1 MGAIGK
7 ARNNGGQVKTRQQ
20 IATGF
25 VALTIVLANAVMLM
39 AEYAQAIY

>member
-7 ARNNGGQVKTRQQ
+7 AHNTGGRVNTREQ